1 MRLNFSFV
9 EPERIRRGIELLSEV
24 IRERMELRS
33 DLERGSHRSVGARAR
48 PSARTVRLVARL
60 AVLRG
65 GHSMERDV
73 SFVTGRRVQ
82 HALERLGHE
91 VHPLDIEDQTTGTLM
106 ELGPDAA
113 FICLHGPGGEDG
125 TVQALLETLGIPYT
139 GSGPLSS
146 IRCMDKDY
154 AKRALRA
161 NGIQTPPFRTF
172 LRKAMNEMGA
182 SAALEVAADDLGYPL
197 VVKPAREGSSFGLSR
212 VEGPDG
218 LLDAV
223 YEALGYDAKILL
235 ESWVEG
241 TEISIPII
249 EPAGEDPRALGLVE
263 IRPREGAYNFEAKYT
278 PGATDF
284 AIPAEIPPE
293 DASRV
298 EETALTAYRVLG
310 CSGYAR
316 VDTIFAEGTPWVL
329 DVKTI
334 PGFTETS
341 TFPLAAEAAGITFE
355 KLVET
360 ILDAALH
367 YRSCRVQALALR
379 CQPLRAFQHASAT
392 PRFAR
397 RLVSFAFRASQPV
410 AHEEPLPSA
419 AV

>member
-1 MRLNFSFV
+1 
-9 EPERIRRGIELLSEV
+9 
-24 IRERMELRS
+24 
-33 DLERGSHRSVGARAR
+33 
-48 PSARTVRLVARL
+48 
-60 AVLRG
+60 
-65 GHSMERDV
+65 MERDV

-91 VHPLDIEDQTTGTLM
+91 VYSLDIEEGTTAALM

-113 FICLHGPGGEDG
+113 FVCLHGPGGEDG

-161 NGIQTPPFRTF
+161 SGIQTPPSRTF
-172 LRKAMNEMGA
+172 LRRAMNEMGA
-182 SAALEVAADDLGYPL
+182 SAALDVAADSLGYPL

-212 VEGPDG
+212 VEGQDG

-223 YEALGYDAKILL
+223 YEAFGYDAKILL
-235 ESWVEG
+235 EGWVDG
-241 TEISIPII
+241 TEVSVPIL
-249 EPAGEDPRALGLVE
+249 EPAGEEPSVLGLVE

-284 AIPAEIPPE
+284 AIPAEVPQE
-293 DASRV
+293 TADRLR
-298 EETALTAYRVLG
+298 ETALTAYRILG

-316 VDTIFAEGTPWVL
+316 VDTIVEDDTPQVI

-341 TFPLAAEAAGITFE
+341 TFPLAAEAAGMGFE
-355 KLVET
+355 ELVET
-360 ILDAALH
+360 VLE
-367 YRSCRVQALALR
+367 SALR
-379 CQPLRAFQHASAT
+379 GEAPAKL
-392 PRFAR
+392 
-397 RLVSFAFRASQPV
+397 
-410 AHEEPLPSA
+410 
-419 AV
+419 

>member
-1 MRLNFSFV
+1 M
-9 EPERIRRGIELLSEV
+9 
-24 IRERMELRS
+24 
-33 DLERGSHRSVGARAR
+33 A
-48 PSARTVRLVARL
+48 RLV
-60 AVLRG
+60 VLRG
-65 GHSMERDV
+65 GTSMEREV

-91 VHPLDIEDQTTGTLM
+91 VHPLDIEDTTTGTLM
-106 ELGPDAA
+106 ELAPEAA

-125 TVQALLETLGIPYT
+125 TVQTLLETLGIPYT

-154 AKRALRA
+154 AKRALGA
-161 NGIQTPPFRTF
+161 AGHPTPPFRTF
-172 LRKAMNEMGA
+172 YRRAMNEMGA
-182 SAALEVAADDLGYPL
+182 AAALDVAAETLGYPL

-212 VEGPDG
+212 VEAPEG

-223 YEALGYDAKILL
+223 YEAFGYDAKILL
-235 ESWVEG
+235 ERWVEG
-241 TEISIPII
+241 TEVSVPVL
-249 EPAGEDPRALGLVE
+249 EPAGEEAGALGLVE

-293 DASRV
+293 AAAHL
-298 EETALTAYRVLG
+298 EETALAAYRSLG

-316 VDTIFAEGTPWVL
+316 VDTIFAEETPWII

-341 TFPLAAEAAGITFE
+341 TFPLAAEAAGTSFE
-355 KLVET
+355 ELVET

-367 YRSCRVQALALR
+367 TEA
-379 CQPLRAFQHASAT
+379 RAK
-392 PRFAR
+392 
-397 RLVSFAFRASQPV
+397 L
-410 AHEEPLPSA
+410 
-419 AV
+419 

>member
-1 MRLNFSFV
+1 M
-9 EPERIRRGIELLSEV
+9 
-24 IRERMELRS
+24 
-33 DLERGSHRSVGARAR
+33 AR
-48 PSARTVRLVARL
+48 V

-91 VHPLDIEDQTTGTLM
+91 VHPLDVEEGTTAALM

-113 FICLHGPGGEDG
+113 FVCLHGPGGEDG
-125 TVQALLETLGIPYT
+125 TVQALLETLGVPYT

-161 NGIQTPPFRTF
+161 AGIRTPPSRTF
-172 LRKAMNEMGA
+172 LRRAMNEMGA
-182 SAALEVAADDLGYPL
+182 SAALDVAADSLGYPL

-212 VEGPDG
+212 VEGQDG

-223 YEALGYDAKILL
+223 YEAFGYDAKILL
-235 ESWVEG
+235 EGWVDG
-241 TEISIPII
+241 TEVSVPILD
-249 EPAGEDPRALGLVE
+249 PAGEDPYVLGLVE

-284 AIPAEIPPE
+284 AIPAEVPPE
-293 DASRV
+293 TADLLR
-298 EETALTAYRVLG
+298 ETALTAYRTLG

-316 VDTIFAEGTPWVL
+316 VDTIVENDVPQVI

-341 TFPLAAEAAGITFE
+341 TFPLAAERAGITFE
-355 KLVET
+355 GLVET
-360 ILDAALH
+360 VLETALQTG
-367 YRSCRVQALALR
+367 S
-379 CQPLRAFQHASAT
+379 SAK
-392 PRFAR
+392 
-397 RLVSFAFRASQPV
+397 L
-410 AHEEPLPSA
+410 
-419 AV
+419 

>member
-1 MRLNFSFV
+1 M
-9 EPERIRRGIELLSEV
+9 
-24 IRERMELRS
+24 
-33 DLERGSHRSVGARAR
+33 AR
-48 PSARTVRLVARL
+48 V

-65 GHSMERDV
+65 GTSMERDV

-91 VHPLDIEDQTTGTLM
+91 VHPLDIEETTTGTLM
-106 ELGPDAA
+106 ELGPEAA

-154 AKRALRA
+154 AKRAARA
-161 NGIQTPPFRTF
+161 AGIPSPTFRTF
-172 LRKAMNEMGA
+172 FRRAMNEMGA
-182 SAALEVAADDLGYPL
+182 AAALDTAANTLGYPL
-197 VVKPAREGSSFGLSR
+197 AVKPAHEGSGFGLSR
-212 VEGPDG
+212 VEESDE

-223 YEALGYDAKILL
+223 YEAFGYDAKILL
-235 ESWVEG
+235 ERWVDG
-241 TEISIPII
+241 TEVAVPIL
-249 EPAGEDPRALGLVE
+249 EPAGEEPRALGLVE

-293 DASRV
+293 AAASL
-298 EETALTAYRVLG
+298 EETALATYRALG

-316 VDTIFAEGTPWVL
+316 VDTILADDTPWVI

-341 TFPLAAEAAGITFE
+341 TFPLATEAAGISFE
-355 KLVET
+355 SLVET
-360 ILDAALH
+360 LLEAALH
-367 YRSCRVQALALR
+367 TE
-379 CQPLRAFQHASAT
+379 AT
-392 PRFAR
+392 AK
-397 RLVSFAFRASQPV
+397 L
-410 AHEEPLPSA
+410 
-419 AV
+419 

>member
-1 MRLNFSFV
+1 M
-9 EPERIRRGIELLSEV
+9 
-24 IRERMELRS
+24 
-33 DLERGSHRSVGARAR
+33 AR
-48 PSARTVRLVARL
+48 V

-73 SFVTGRRVQ
+73 SVVTGRRVQ

-91 VHPLDIEDQTTGTLM
+91 VYPLDIEETTTESLM
-106 ELGPDAA
+106 SLAPEAA
-113 FICLHGPGGEDG
+113 FISLHGPGGEDG

-161 NGIQTPPFRTF
+161 AGIPTPPFRTF
-172 LRKAMNEMGA
+172 LRRAMNEMGA
-182 SAALEVAADDLGYPL
+182 SAALDMAAESLGYPL

-212 VEGPDG
+212 VEEPGQ

-223 YEALGYDAKILL
+223 YEAFGYDAKILL
-235 ESWVEG
+235 ESWMEG
-241 TEISIPII
+241 REVSVPIL
-249 EPAGEDPRALGLVE
+249 EPSGEGPKILGLVE

-284 AIPAEIPPE
+284 AIPAEIPRE
-293 DASRV
+293 VASGL
-298 EETALTAYRVLG
+298 EETALTAYRTLG

-316 VDTIFAEGTPWVL
+316 MDTIVEGETPWVL

-341 TFPLAAEAAGITFE
+341 TFPLAAEAAGLPFE

-360 ILDAALH
+360 ILDAAL
-367 YRSCRVQALALR
+367 R
-379 CQPLRAFQHASAT
+379 T
-392 PRFAR
+392 
-397 RLVSFAFRASQPV
+397 
-410 AHEEPLPSA
+410 EA
-419 AV
+419 AAKL